1 MSAPLGGSYRY
12 TREGR
17 GVFHFPLAR
26 PWTWALT
33 HHGMWSVFVADV
45 EPARQGVPA
54 RRHPLH
60 PPAELMGCWLA
71 IYATREYD
79 AEAVRW
85 LRAAHGLEVPAGD
98 VLPADSYVA
107 VARLAEVSTVGN
119 DYRAFGRDPWWA
131 PRNAPF
137 CRGTIA
143 WWLEEIQYVEP
154 LPSAPAKRLA
164 PVDPGLVPELR
175 ERMRLARDK
184 LWRPEV
190 YAVPASLPI
199 PPPARVEEPV
209 PAPPPQPP
217 ILPAPPPRA
226 IIDDRPVPP
235 MLAEPEQLGLFGE
248 APRREESTT
257 STPLMQEAPPAE
269 AVSEAATHQDV
280 LDTLHQLQPHCRT
293 PPAVLMEGARRVRA
307 LLSDGKPHEWRELWA
322 AATIDPARGSLAY
335 RVTETLAVHGPLLPW
350 RVRTTGT
357 CKSDGYAWFTLAEDV
372 SCSATP

>member
-1 MSAPLGGSYRY
+1 MSAPLGGPYRY

-85 LRAAHGLEVPAGD
+85 LREAHGLEVPGGD
-98 VLPADSYVA
+98 VLPTDSYVA

-184 LWRPEV
+184 LWRPEA
-190 YAVPASLPI
+190 YAVPASLPV
-199 PPPARVEEPV
+199 PRQRGWRNQRRHRPLSRPSSRRRRGPSSTTGRYHPCSPRRSSSACSARRPAARSRPPAR
-209 PAPPPQPP
+209 
-217 ILPAPPPRA
+217 R
-226 IIDDRPVPP
+226 
-235 MLAEPEQLGLFGE
+235 
-248 APRREESTT
+248 S
-257 STPLMQEAPPAE
+257 
-269 AVSEAATHQDV
+269 
-280 LDTLHQLQPHCRT
+280 
-293 PPAVLMEGARRVRA
+293 
-307 LLSDGKPHEWRELWA
+307 
-322 AATIDPARGSLAY
+322 
-335 RVTETLAVHGPLLPW
+335 
-350 RVRTTGT
+350 
-357 CKSDGYAWFTLAEDV
+357 
-372 SCSATP
+372 